1 MAAYREPTASLKSLP
16 ELFETESTRAARV
29 AGHPTGHATARKV
42 AMKTIALAALV
53 MSGAFASL
61 VAAPS
66 AIASPASDYCQ
77 SLAGAGY
84 PGDCATLTSLAKDVC
99 AQYDRGLD
107 QLTIVQR
114 LDATTKNEG
123 LSNYI
128 MAGAPLYFCP
138 KYASQN

>member
-1 MAAYREPTASLKSLP
+1 
-16 ELFETESTRAARV
+16 
-29 AGHPTGHATARKV
+29 
-42 AMKTIALAALV
+42 MKTTALVALAITGV
-53 MSGAFASL
+53 IASL
-61 VAAPS
+61 VHAPS
-66 AIASPASDYCQ
+66 AVAIPESDYCA
-77 SLAGAGY
+77 SLAAAGY

-114 LDATTKNEG
+114 LDVTTKDEG

>member
-1 MAAYREPTASLKSLP
+1 
-16 ELFETESTRAARV
+16 
-29 AGHPTGHATARKV
+29 
-42 AMKTIALAALV
+42 MKTVALAALAI
-53 MSGAFASL
+53 SGAIASL
-61 VAAPS
+61 VHAPS
-66 AIASPASDYCQ
+66 AIAAPESDYCA
-77 SLAGAGY
+77 SMARAGV

-114 LDATTKNEG
+114 LDAITKNEG